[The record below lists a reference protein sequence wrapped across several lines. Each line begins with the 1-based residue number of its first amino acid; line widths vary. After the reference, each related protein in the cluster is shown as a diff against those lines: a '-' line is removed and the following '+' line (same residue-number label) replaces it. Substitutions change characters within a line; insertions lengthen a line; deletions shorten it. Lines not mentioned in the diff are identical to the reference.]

1 MTFLDQVPNFKIYNQ
16 ENCTDHLYWIMEL
29 IMESLKKIFQ
39 MYKYGTSAIWIT
51 NISIICTRLLTVLAF
66 RTHELPKFHYWF
78 WGTMAGVTGVLLTIV
93 TGSIFIC
100 SLPMVRK
107 SFYNWFSFV
116 HSLYPVFYI
125 LMILHGSGRLVQESY
140 FHYFFLG
147 PAILFIFDKVITLTR
162 KTIDT
167 IAQSRNLTI
176 RCNMDNIS

>member
-1 MTFLDQVPNFKIYNQ
+1 
-16 ENCTDHLYWIMEL
+16 
-29 IMESLKKIFQ
+29 

-51 NISIICTRLLTVLAF
+51 MLHVIGHGFNFCHIFTQSADDLTCLF
-66 RTHELPKFHYWF
+66 RNYFHATHELPKFHYWF

-176 RCNMDNIS
+176 RCNMDNISKTFKFSI